1 MTGGEGNQNELQLP
15 DECNLLSCSN
25 LFRIKQRKN
34 DKYLFLERKNLFI
47 VNYFPY
53 LNFLKLALMTN
64 KLGQQSNS
72 STVRNKT
79 NKKSLQICSFLFSFE
94 MKKKL

>member
-1 MTGGEGNQNELQLP
+1 MTGGEGNQKEQLP

-34 DKYLFLERKNLFI
+34 DKYLFLERTNLFI

-64 KLGQQSNS
+64 KLGQRSNS
-72 STVRNKT
+72 STVGNKT
-79 NKKSLQICSFLFSFE
+79 NLKKSTDLHSFLFSFE